1 MLSRNIFLL
10 ILAGSLFVSCSKDDL
25 AFDIIESPVLAQF
38 EALDATEPGTLKVK
52 ATFFDLDKTGIL
64 DNTVGIDSLPVSGLA
79 IKIYVF
85 ESDLVGELLTD
96 ASGTVI
102 FEEDLSSLQG
112 AGRLEWVGVYEDTP
126 FRIYQNY

>member
-38 EALDATEPGTLKVK
+38 EALDATEPGMLKVK

-79 IKIYVF
+79 IKVYVF
-85 ESDLVGELLTD
+85 ELVKSPFTLYGLLAGTRAM
-96 ASGTVI
+96 ASEGH
-102 FEEDLSSLQG
+102 F
-112 AGRLEWVGVYEDTP
+112 
-126 FRIYQNY
+126 